1 MPDFTIPDLNIAE
14 WEEYVRLYGN
24 NINSMYTFG
33 YNKGFNHGYTTS
45 LINDNVNDNNM
56 MPLLTMDDLHNSP
69 TSVNEFGYYSNGGT
83 KSRIKKKRNKKNNK
97 KTNKKTRRCKIKKL
111 EDLK

>member
-33 YNKGFNHGYTTS
+33 YYKGYINGYTRPI
-45 LINDNVNDNNM
+45 INENVNDNNM
-56 MPLLTMDDLHNSP
+56 MPLLTMDDLQGSP
-69 TSVNEFGYYSNGGT
+69 TGIDDFDYNSNGGT
-83 KSRIKKKRNKKNNK
+83 KSRIKKKRNKNK
-97 KTNKKTRRCKIKKL
+97 NKKTRRLKIKN
-111 EDLK
+111 